1 MNLIQLIRLILKNLK
16 LVLTVPIVL
25 VVLVTYLT
33 RDQPKKYTSK
43 TIIYT
48 GIGTGYNL
56 QSVSNSKFDFMRN
69 KTAFDN
75 LINIIESRKTYEE
88 VALRLLSKHLAL
100 DKPYPTYISKKHYD
114 ELMKDFPDSLKKML
128 VVPGDDDA
136 TFHNLY
142 ENSKSSEFNYMYKL
156 INNDHP
162 YYSIKAISKIQVKR
176 ISNSDLIEI
185 NFESD
190 DPGICQQTLVLL
202 NEVFIRNYKNIKI
215 GETNNVVEYFEK
227 RLKKAQEKLN
237 AVEQRLL
244 EFNEKNHI
252 INYYEQTKHISKYR
266 EDIDLLYQQEMM
278 RAAAAKASIVKIED
292 QLNRRNKALIKSSKL
307 INKRQELS
315 NITSRIAVL
324 EVKEDT
330 LEETQKELLKLYAR
344 SNEIKNDLNSVI
356 DQMGVIENST
366 VGLSQKDLLSNWLD
380 QIIKYEESTARL
392 EIYRQKIRDLE
403 DLYARYAPLGATMM
417 RIERQI
423 SVSEKEYLSILKG
436 LNDSKIM
443 QRNIQMSTKLNIID
457 KPFFPV
463 VPEPSKRKLI
473 IIAAGFVGF
482 VLTVFLLIVVEYFD
496 SSIKSHEN
504 LSKLTE
510 LPTAGAFPNLYNNN
524 KKVDFDYVIKRTGD
538 GIAQHIRMKAFGYE
552 NEAVHKPFI
561 TVVFSTSRG
570 DGKTTIAKYLHDTY
584 QKNGFNVA
592 FFNYMINNKVDEAT
606 SREGSHL
613 YNFEDLFANDFNVDT
628 FFTNLIEQDFNEMDF
643 IFIEIPSIL
652 HYPTPV
658 RMMRKVHFA
667 LFVARANRPWSIA
680 ETNVLNNFKKTVLE
694 STETEC
700 IANGVKLEVL
710 ETIIGEI
717 PKRRSFIRRFVKRI
731 LKLQFHASKKFR

>member
-56 QSVSNSKFDFMRN
+56 QSVNNAKFDFMRN

-88 VALRLLSKHLAL
+88 VALRLLARHLASK
-100 DKPYPTYISKKHYD
+100 KPYPSSISKKHYD
-114 ELMKDFPDSLKKML
+114 ELMKNFPDSLKETL
-128 VVPGDDDA
+128 VVPGDEEA
-136 TFHNLY
+136 TFNNLY
-142 ENSKSSEFNYMYKL
+142 ENSRSSEFNYIYKL
-156 INNDHP
+156 LNNDDP
-162 YYSIKAISKIQVKR
+162 YYSIKAISKTQIKR

-185 NFESD
+185 NYESD
-190 DPGICQQTLVLL
+190 DPGICQHTLILL
-202 NEVFIRNYKNIKI
+202 NKVFVKNYKNIKI
-215 GETNNVVEYFEK
+215 GETNNVVAYFE
-227 RLKKAQEKLN
+227 RQLKKAKENLN
-237 AVEQRLL
+237 KVEQQLL
-244 EFNEKNHI
+244 NFNEKNHI

-278 RAAAAKASIVKIED
+278 KAAAAKASIVKIED

-307 INKRQELS
+307 INKRKELS
-315 NITSRIAVL
+315 DITTRIAIL
-324 EVKEDT
+324 EVKNDT
-330 LEETQKELLKLYAR
+330 IEENKKELINLYAKQ
-344 SNEIKNDLNSVI
+344 NEIRNNLNDVI
-356 DQMGVIENST
+356 NNMSVIENST
-366 VGLSQKDLLSNWLD
+366 VGLSQKDLLSNWLE
-380 QIIKYEESTARL
+380 QIIKFEESNARL
-392 EIYRQKIRDLE
+392 EIYKQKIKDLE

-443 QRNIQMSTKLNIID
+443 QKNIQMSTKLNIID
-457 KPFFPV
+457 KPFYPV
-463 VPEPSKRKLI
+463 VPEPSKRRLI
-473 IIAAGFVGF
+473 IIASGMVGF

-504 LSKLTE
+504 LEKLTG
-510 LPTAGAFPNLYNNN
+510 LPNAGAFPNLYNNN
-524 KKVDFDYVIKRTGD
+524 KKVDFDYVVNRTGD
-538 GIAQHIRMKAFGYE
+538 EIAQHIRMKAFGF
-552 NEAVHKPFI
+552 EATAIHKPFI
-561 TVVFSTSRG
+561 TVIFSTSHG
-570 DGKTTIAKYLHDTY
+570 DGKTTIAKFLHDNY

-592 FFNYMINNKVDEAT
+592 FFNYKINNKINDE
-606 SREGSHL
+606 SSHEGCHF
-613 YNFEDLFANDFNVDT
+613 YNFEDLLANDFNVDT
-628 FFTNLIEQDFNEMDF
+628 FFTNMLEQDYKEIDF

-667 LFVARANRPWSIA
+667 LFVARANRPWAKA

-700 IANGVKLEVL
+700 IANGVKLDVL

-717 PKRRSFIRRFVKRI
+717 PKRRSFIRKFVKRI
-731 LKLQFHASKKFR
+731 IKLQFHSGKKLR